1 MTVSAVFVNPR
12 TDNTMECAKEC
23 ASLNA
28 ANHFLNLGGIYFKP
42 IVIDKNIVA
51 WRK

>member
-12 TDNTMECAKEC
+12 TDNTMAKEC

-28 ANHFLNLGGIYFKP
+28 ANQQGTVTLLCTL
-42 IVIDKNIVA
+42 
-51 WRK
+51 